1 MYAVIKAGG
10 HQYRVQ
16 TGDQVEIDF
25 REGNAGDKIKFDEV
39 LMLNQDGKN
48 VLGAPVVAGA
58 SVEATIKSQIRGD
71 KILVFHYRRR
81 KNSKKI
87 RGHRQQYTVVEIGK
101 ISK

>member
-16 TGDQVEIDF
+16 TGDQIQIDY
-25 REGNAGDKIKFDEV
+25 REGKEGDKVKFDEV
-39 LMLNQDGKN
+39 LLLNQDGKT
-48 VLGAPVVAGA
+48 VVGAPLVSGA
-58 SVEATIKSQIRGD
+58 SVTGTIKSQIRGD

-87 RGHRQQYTVVEIGK
+87 RGHRQQYTMVEIGQ